1 MLPDPKLKPAYEKIV
16 WLYVYRDFSKSP
28 ADLAAERVSLRLGM
42 TSYPQHLLVDPSTLE
57 ILADTT
63 RTVEGFLAAADR
75 THVRGRGE
83 GSADRIQKAEAR
95 AEALEKSGAV
105 PAARKALSD
114 DDIVVRYR
122 AIQILSEKDPKAVA
136 AEAEALLATPNDP
149 FRFEVCRALKKAAD
163 PKAARVLE
171 TVLAEPKESLNP
183 NVLRIEA
190 AGALGAC
197 GDAASVKPSPPS
209 PRPASGGT
217 AAPASR
223 STRWPRS
230 RSGRRPPEPPR
241 RLRRRL
247 PEARDGGVRA
257 RGHRGARPP
266 RPRRAH
272 GRHREEG
279 RLPRRVRREGARA
292 APEGVVTRAPPDPPR
307 KS

>member
-197 GDAASVKPSPPS
+197 GDPASVK
-209 PRPASGGT
+209 AL
-217 AAPASR
+217 APFATTGEWR
-223 STRWPRS
+223 NGLT
-230 RSGRRPPEPPR
+230 GIAVDALAEI
-241 RLRRRL
+241 
-247 PEARDGGVRA
+247 AK
-257 RGHRGARPP
+257 
-266 RPRRAH
+266 
-272 GRHREEG
+272 REKT
-279 RLPRRVRREGARA
+279 ARA
-292 APEGVVTRAPPDPPR
+292 AAKEALVAAYPKPATEASERAGTEALARRVHAALTAVTGKKVDFPAEYDEKARARLR
-307 KS
+307 KGW